1 LCGGCAPGIVQLGDS
16 VEIQAFSSEAKAM
29 PHLTTDD
36 GVKLYYEEVGSGI
49 PILFVHEFAGDH
61 RSYETQLRHFGQR
74 YRCIAYNARGYPPSD
89 VPADGERYSQDRA
102 RDDIRAVLDA
112 LKIDKAHIVGL
123 SMGGFATLH
132 FGFTYQDRA
141 RSLVIAGCGYG
152 AEPDKRAQFAQEAE
166 ASARQFE
173 QQGMAKAAE
182 AYALGPT
189 RVQFQNKD
197 PRGWR
202 EFADQ
207 LSEHS
212 TEGAAATL
220 RGVQS
225 RRPSLFDLVDKMKT
239 ITAPTLVMTGDE
251 DWPCL
256 EPGLLMKRTIPTAAL
271 VVMPNSGHAINIE
284 EPAAFNQHLADFFH
298 TVDVGGWRNRDPRA
312 MKGTILGR

>member
-1 LCGGCAPGIVQLGDS
+1 
-16 VEIQAFSSEAKAM
+16 M
-29 PHLTTDD
+29 PHLKTDD
-36 GVKLYYEEVGSGI
+36 GIKLYYEEVGRGI
-49 PILFVHEFAGDH
+49 PIVLVHEFAGDL
-61 RSYETQLRHFGQR
+61 RSYEMQMRYFGQR

-89 VPADGERYSQDRA
+89 VPNDGESYSQERA

-112 LKIDKAHIVGL
+112 LNIDKAHIVGL

-132 FGFTYQDRA
+132 FGFNYPDRA

-152 AEPDKRAQFAQEAE
+152 ATPDKRTQFAEEAE
-166 ASARQFE
+166 AAAKNFE

-182 AYALGPT
+182 GYALGPT

-207 LSEHS
+207 LEQHS
-212 TEGAAATL
+212 TEGAARTM
-220 RGVQS
+220 RGVQK

-239 ITAPTLVMTGDE
+239 ISVPTLIMTGDE

-271 VVMPNSGHAINIE
+271 VVIPNAGHAINLE
-284 EPAAFNQHLADFFH
+284 DPAAFNQHIAEFFH
-298 TVDVGGWRNRDPRA
+298 TVDVGAWRKRDPRA
-312 MKGTILGR
+312 TVSAILGR